1 MKKKYDR
8 IFRILGAL
16 STAIIFSLFIWAAFG
31 FYQLVSLRFFDPG
44 YMSSYMGDWKIQP
57 PFGLTV
63 AIFILSAIIIFILF
77 FKIEMGKPTGG
88 KINISDVFDRPKELF
103 KAIRDG
109 QYSLKQVLLLIAI
122 ISFLSV
128 CFGILNNHIY
138 MQAKYGFLTNIME
151 NYEGMTIAGDYEL
164 GKNFAIR
171 LVPTSFSEFLPSS
184 LNVFLIIVLAVI
196 GGVVVSFT
204 LPFLIYWL
212 LRVSKEKIPYLN
224 LYALSIY
231 LSLILLAFLIVTTI
245 VNVTFYY
252 ALGNVST
259 VNKEFLPYLGSFL
272 FYVALAYGINDIG
285 EISLKK
291 SFVIISPFIVLIIF
305 TIYLDYFFIYEMPN
319 RILEIVCMQLG
330 L

>member
-1 MKKKYDR
+1 MKRKEEF
-8 IFRILGAL
+8 IFKIVGAM
-16 STAIIFSLFIWAAFG
+16 STAIIFSLFIWAVFA
-31 FYQLVSLRFFDPG
+31 FYQLTSLRFFDPEYLG
-44 YMSSYMGDWKIQP
+44 PHWGEWGIQP
-57 PFGLTV
+57 PLELIAG
-63 AIFILSAIIIFILF
+63 ISILSAIIIFILF
-77 FKIEMGKPTGG
+77 FRTEMGKPTGG
-88 KINISDVFDRPKELF
+88 KINISDVFDRHKEVF
-103 KAIRDG
+103 KAIRNG

-122 ISFLSV
+122 ISFLST

-138 MQAKYGFLTNIME
+138 TQAKYGFIKE
-151 NYEGMTIAGDYEL
+151 IVGDYYEGMTIAGDYEL
-164 GKNFAIR
+164 EENLAIKI
-171 LVPTSFSEFLPSS
+171 VPTSFSEFLPSS
-184 LNVFLIIVLAVI
+184 LNVLLIIVLAVI
-196 GGVVVSFT
+196 GGIVVSFT

-231 LSLILLAFLIVTTI
+231 LSLIPLAFLIVTTI

-252 ALGNVST
+252 ILGNVST

-272 FYVALAYGINDIG
+272 FYISLAYGINDIG

-319 RILEIVCMQLG
+319 RILEIVCMQLV
-330 L
+330 

>member
-1 MKKKYDR
+1 
-8 IFRILGAL
+8 
-16 STAIIFSLFIWAAFG
+16 
-31 FYQLVSLRFFDPG
+31 
-44 YMSSYMGDWKIQP
+44 
-57 PFGLTV
+57 
-63 AIFILSAIIIFILF
+63 
-77 FKIEMGKPTGG
+77 MGKPTGG
-88 KINISDVFDRPKELF
+88 KINISDVFDRHKEVF
-103 KAIRDG
+103 KAIRNG

-122 ISFLSV
+122 ISFLST

-138 MQAKYGFLTNIME
+138 TQAKYGFIKE
-151 NYEGMTIAGDYEL
+151 IVGDYYEGMTIAGDYEL
-164 GKNFAIR
+164 EENLAIKI
-171 LVPTSFSEFLPSS
+171 VPTSFSEFLPSS
-184 LNVFLIIVLAVI
+184 LNVLLIIVLAVI
-196 GGVVVSFT
+196 GGIVVSFT

-231 LSLILLAFLIVTTI
+231 LSLIPLAFLIVTTI

-252 ALGNVST
+252 ILGNVST

-272 FYVALAYGINDIG
+272 FYISLAYGINDIG

-319 RILEIVCMQLG
+319 RILEIVCMQLV
-330 L
+330 